1 MYTKKKLVA
10 SLMLTAT
17 FASASA
23 IAGIHHDSNSLSS
36 SVPVSSASHGVMN
49 KERAIN
55 PLRKMSPKQFETFLQ
70 SNKSADS
77 HYLDKAHKAKS
88 KNNVNK
94 NSMMKSAVNKVV
106 GCSSPNDLQNLA
118 DQALV
123 DAVKAGDLNSCLYGM
138 FDTSLV
144 GTSLFSDD
152 NMLTIADAIDDQLTG
167 YDGTNATTAAELE
180 KLIIFLRAIHWAEWG
195 NDRQLLELY
204 TSKVNNALFKFVNSA
219 SFANFNG
226 DATRHYM
233 VRYEFLILA
242 SAAGVNTVQFM
253 DQFSSALLGY
263 ANSVSRTDDWGVY
276 YEENGVTQLLTHLFN
291 ATSDQPAQLAQEL
304 QDKPQIIENLAEF
317 VNNSGAWLVGHT
329 REYQWS
335 DSVKELSRLLSLGEP
350 VASLVRPHVK
360 KILADYDYQGAGGDG
375 WLNAQSMV
383 TAYDAGN
390 CEQYGDACSFNL
402 EEAIL
407 SGNHTCSNTLTIRY
421 QEPISAE
428 NLAKICTDL
437 SAQESEFHSTFGTSQ
452 NTPVADDYNSSLEVV
467 IFSSYTDYDNYAG
480 NFFGIGTDNGG
491 MYLEGDP
498 WVEGNQARF
507 IAHQATWLPGFQ
519 VWNLEHE
526 YVHYLDG
533 RFNKWGNYDQQPAN
547 SVWWGEG
554 LAEYLSQPNTNP
566 DALAAAA
573 QGTYTL
579 SELFKTTYA
588 NSDTTRTYHW
598 GYLAV
603 RYMMEEQQSSIT
615 NDLLPSMRAAK
626 SVIATGECQF
636 DWSWQW
642 KQDAID
648 NGWYWA
654 YDDSEWSSG
663 NWVWTCG
670 QPQPDN
676 SQLPAFTPY
685 QDVINAWSTSFDQ
698 DFSDWLTCLV
708 AGEGVCNRDANPADI
723 DGNGVI
729 DKRDITLFMKMLR
742 SREPLSLDYDFN
754 QDGKVDRKDVRTM
767 IAQCDLA
774 RCAVAS

>member
-1 MYTKKKLVA
+1 MTEL
-10 SLMLTAT
+10 
-17 FASASA
+17 
-23 IAGIHHDSNSLSS
+23 
-36 SVPVSSASHGVMN
+36 
-49 KERAIN
+49 
-55 PLRKMSPKQFETFLQ
+55 
-70 SNKSADS
+70 
-77 HYLDKAHKAKS
+77 
-88 KNNVNK
+88 
-94 NSMMKSAVNKVV
+94 
-106 GCSSPNDLQNLA
+106 
-118 DQALV
+118 
-123 DAVKAGDLNSCLYGM
+123 
-138 FDTSLV
+138 
-144 GTSLFSDD
+144 
-152 NMLTIADAIDDQLTG
+152 
-167 YDGTNATTAAELE
+167 NATTAAELE

-195 NDRQLLELY
+195 NARQLLEQY
-204 TSKVNNALFKFVNSA
+204 TSKVNNALLKFVNGT
-219 SFANFNG
+219 SFSNFNG
-226 DATRHYM
+226 DATRHFM

-242 SAAGVNTVQFM
+242 SAAGINTVQFM
-253 DQFSSALLGY
+253 DQFTNALLGY

-291 ATSDQPAQLAQEL
+291 ATSEQPTQLAQEI
-304 QDKPQIIENLAEF
+304 QDKPSIVGNLTEF
-317 VNNSGAWLVGHT
+317 VNNSGAWLIGHT

-360 KILADYDYQGAGGDG
+360 KILADFNYQGAGGDG

-383 TAYDAGN
+383 TAYDASN
-390 CEQYGDACSFNL
+390 CDQYGDACSFDL
-402 EEAIL
+402 ETTIL
-407 SGNHTCSNTLTIRY
+407 SGNHTCSNTLTLRY
-421 QEPISAE
+421 QEPISTE

-437 SAQESEFHSTFGTSQ
+437 SAQENVFHTTFGTSPS
-452 NTPVADDYNSSLEVV
+452 TPVADDYNSALEVV

-507 IAHQATWLPGFQ
+507 IAHQATWLPSFQ

-526 YVHYLDG
+526 FVHYLDG
-533 RFNKWGNYDQQPAN
+533 RFNKWGNFDQQPSN

-579 SELFKTTYA
+579 SELFQTTYA

-603 RYMMEEQQSSIT
+603 RYMMEEQQLAIE

-636 DWSWQW
+636 EWGWQW

-685 QDVINAWSTSFDQ
+685 QDVINAWSTTFDQ

-708 AGEGVCNRDANPADI
+708 AGEGICNREANPADI

-754 QDGKVDRKDVRTM
+754 KDGKVDRKDIRAM
-767 IAQCDLA
+767 IAECDLP